1 MSKIKQDL
9 QISTPNLSE
18 AQKYIKSWN
27 NDNKNE
33 HYRVQEKALN
43 QLFQAYF
50 KNTDLIEILLKSAA
64 LNDFYSTNIFSI
76 YEMAKHIKELKIDES
91 LQKGDANLV
100 NKIAKIKIKEKEKN
114 FYSFA
119 SKYCSFH
126 NPDEFPIYDS
136 YVAKILLYFDKKGKF
151 SKFSQNDLKNYPT
164 YKNAI
169 FEFRKFYELEKLSI
183 KELDQYLWL
192 LGKEKFNKFK

>member
-1 MSKIKQDL
+1 MKRDITKL
-9 QISTPNLSE
+9 RKKNLSD

-119 SKYCSFH
+119 SKYCFFH

-136 YVAKILLYFDKKGKF
+136 YVAKILLYFDKKDKF

-169 FEFRKFYELEKLSI
+169 FEFRKFYGLEEFSI
-183 KELDQYLWL
+183 KKLDQYLWL

>member
-1 MSKIKQDL
+1 MSKTKQNL

-27 NDNKNE
+27 NDKENE

-43 QLFQAYF
+43 QLFQAYSE
-50 KNTDLIEILLKSAA
+50 NTDLIKILLKSAA

-100 NKIAKIKIKEKEKN
+100 NKIAKIKIKEKERN

-136 YVAKILLYFDKKGKF
+136 YVAKILLYFDKKDKF

-169 FEFRKFYELEKLSI
+169 FEFRKFYDLEEFSI
-183 KELDQYLWL
+183 KKLDQYLWL